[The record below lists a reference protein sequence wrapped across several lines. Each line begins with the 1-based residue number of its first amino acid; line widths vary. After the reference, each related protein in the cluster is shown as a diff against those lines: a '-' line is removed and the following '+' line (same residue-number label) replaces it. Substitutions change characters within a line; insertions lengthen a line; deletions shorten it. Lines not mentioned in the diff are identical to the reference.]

1 MHYRFRYQKT
11 NLYKVLNKMNKI
23 QKGFTLIE
31 LMIVVAIIG
40 ILAAVAVPQY
50 QNYIARAQVAEAFTL
65 MDGAKVAIQ
74 DNLQTGSCTSTNTTE
89 NTLPGKYG
97 SLVISGT
104 PGTTTVATDNSGCVL
119 TYTFGAATT
128 GVSTKVATKTVI
140 ADVKNNGATANK
152 GSSVAFALLPKAFA
166 TGVDK

>member
-1 MHYRFRYQKT
+1 MK
-11 NLYKVLNKMNKI
+11 NL

-65 MDGAKVAIQ
+65 MDGAKAQIQ
-74 DNLQTGSCTSTNTTE
+74 DNLQAGACASTNLAE
-89 NTLPGKYG
+89 NTFAGKYG
-97 SLVISGT
+97 TSVITGT
-104 PGTTTVATDNSGCVL
+104 AGVSVVATDNSGCII

-128 GVSTKVATKTVI
+128 GVSPKVAGMTVN
-140 ADVKNNGATANK
+140 ATVLNNGGVSNN
-152 GSSVAFALLPKAFA
+152 GSTVPFALLPKGFA
-166 TGVDK
+166 TAAAGK